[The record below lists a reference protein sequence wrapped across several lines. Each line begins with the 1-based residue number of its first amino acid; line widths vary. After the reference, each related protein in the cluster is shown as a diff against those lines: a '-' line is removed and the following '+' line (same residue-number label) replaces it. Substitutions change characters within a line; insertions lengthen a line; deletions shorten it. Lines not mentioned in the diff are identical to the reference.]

1 MKSVK
6 KEYDAARYKEQKE
19 YMRWN
24 HIEKT
29 YGLSKEEW
37 MDMFNAQGGCCALCG
52 THQKEFKNALHT
64 DHCHETG
71 RIRGLLCIR
80 CNSALG
86 TLGDNKESLKK
97 VMDYLS

>member
-1 MKSVK
+1 MKLVK
-6 KEYDAARYKEQKE
+6 KEYDAERYKEKQDC
-19 YMRWN
+19 MRWS

-52 THQKEFKNALHT
+52 THQKEFKNSLHT

-71 RIRGLLCIR
+71 KVRGLLCVK
-80 CNSALG
+80 CNTALG
-86 TLGDNKESLKK
+86 RLGDNKESIKK
-97 VMDYLS
+97 VLEYLS